1 MLGKDLKDLKLIVC
15 HLGSGASITAVKDGK
30 SYDTSMGF
38 SPIAGVTMA
47 TRSGDIDPSLIQHL
61 MHVEH
66 KSMDEMIHI
75 LNSESGLLG
84 LSGISPDMR
93 DIRESDTERA
103 KLARNIFI
111 NRIVR
116 YVGAYTAEMGGVDA
130 IIFTAGIGEHDA
142 GVRKAVM
149 DAFKFLGVEPDYEAN
164 EENGEHFI
172 TKPGSKVKAMVIPTN
187 EELMIERDVVR
198 LTNIN

>member
-1 MLGKDLKDLKLIVC
+1 
-15 HLGSGASITAVKDGK
+15 
-30 SYDTSMGF
+30 
-38 SPIAGVTMA
+38 MA